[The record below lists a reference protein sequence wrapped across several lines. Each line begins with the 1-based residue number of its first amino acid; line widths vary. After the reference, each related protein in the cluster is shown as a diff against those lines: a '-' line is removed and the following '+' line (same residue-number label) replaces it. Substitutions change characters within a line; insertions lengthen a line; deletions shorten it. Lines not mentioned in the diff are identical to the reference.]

1 MKAQEKLIKGFMNAG
16 FEIARSDSGVYMVKQ
31 GCMALR
37 LVYNKKGLVCI
48 MRGGCEIW
56 RA

>member
-1 MKAQEKLIKGFMNAG
+1 MKHGNIVKGFMNAG
-16 FEIARSDSGVYMVKQ
+16 FEVARGDGNVYLVKQ

-48 MRGGCEIW
+48 MWGGVEIW
-56 RA
+56 HA